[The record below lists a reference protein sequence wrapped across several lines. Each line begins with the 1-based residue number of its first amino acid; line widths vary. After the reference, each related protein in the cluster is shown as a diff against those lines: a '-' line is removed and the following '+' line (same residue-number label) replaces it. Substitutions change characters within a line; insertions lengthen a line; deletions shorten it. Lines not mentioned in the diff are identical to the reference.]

1 MQFAIYACMLLISWF
16 GARMIVLSGAT
27 ELTTGELSSM
37 IAYAMSALNS
47 LMMLS
52 MVLVM
57 INMARASSER
67 IMELLDEEPTLKNPD
82 APVMTVKKRGGH
94 L

>member
-57 INMARASSER
+57 INMARPPPNV
-67 IMELLDEEPTLKNPD
+67 LWNCWTKNQ
-82 APVMTVKKRGGH
+82 R
-94 L
+94 

>member
-57 INMARASSER
+57 INMAGSPNV
-67 IMELLDEEPTLKNPD
+67 LWN
-82 APVMTVKKRGGH
+82 
-94 L
+94 